1 MDIQVCYCDHRQVI
15 QVYPNVVKSNNAHA
29 VSSSL
34 LESGLTLIINTS
46 FRLTSDIV
54 KWHEKGVNRRCENLL
69 YIEC

>member
-34 LESGLTLIINTS
+34 LESGLNLIINTS
-46 FRLTSDIV
+46 FHLTSDIV
-54 KWHEKGVNRRCENLL
+54 KWHEKCVNWSCENLL
-69 YIEC
+69 